1 MIPNVLDLPTVLGLI
16 ESHGLL
22 LIAPLALV
30 EGPIV
35 TVIAAWLAS
44 LGHLD
49 IIAVAVVVI
58 LADLAGDVALYA
70 VGRRGPRLLPARWR
84 AWLRLDD
91 DSIEALVD
99 HYRHRGGRILVF
111 GKLTHSLG
119 ALLLV
124 AAGAARMPLGP
135 FLAYNTLA
143 TVPKSLFFLGIG
155 WGFGA
160 TLGRVDAW
168 IFWGSLG
175 LLAVALG
182 VGLWFL
188 RKHGRRLP

>member
-1 MIPNVLDLPTVLGLI
+1 MIPTLFDLSTVLDLI

-49 IIAVAVVVI
+49 LFAVAAVVI
-58 LADLAGDVALYA
+58 LADLAGDVILYGI
-70 VGRRGPRLLPARWR
+70 GRRGPALLPLRWR
-84 AWLRLDD
+84 AWLRIDEG
-91 DSIEALVD
+91 SIDALVD
-99 HYRHRGGRILVF
+99 HYRHRGGRILIF

-124 AAGAARMPLGP
+124 AAGAARMPFGR

-143 TVPKSLFFLGIG
+143 TVPKSLFFVGIG

-160 TLGRVDAW
+160 ALGRVDAW
-168 IFWGSLG
+168 IFWASMG
-175 LLAVALG
+175 LLVVGFG
-182 VGLWFL
+182 VGIWFL
-188 RKHGRRLP
+188 RRHRGRMP